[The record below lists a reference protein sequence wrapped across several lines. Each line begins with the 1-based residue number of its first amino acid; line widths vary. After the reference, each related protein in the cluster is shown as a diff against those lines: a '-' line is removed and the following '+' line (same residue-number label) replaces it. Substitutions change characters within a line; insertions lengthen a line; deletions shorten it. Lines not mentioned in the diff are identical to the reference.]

1 MKKKLVGI
9 LAIAGMMMLSG
20 CKSMPITQYDAPKS
34 NVASSAIT
42 GNSLTVKY
50 MVDNSGQPST
60 LYNHEYF
67 IYSRGSSR
75 LLATSYPFK
84 YYTKAPAIKDLFRI
98 PTLASYIYGTIG
110 DKVVYTFSNGLGPV
124 SPLAVYDH
132 SERKSYFLT
141 KGDE

>member
-60 LYNHEYF
+60 LYNHEY
-67 IYSRGSSR
+67 
-75 LLATSYPFK
+75 L
-84 YYTKAPAIKDLFRI
+84 
-98 PTLASYIYGTIG
+98 
-110 DKVVYTFSNGLGPV
+110 
-124 SPLAVYDH
+124 
-132 SERKSYFLT
+132 
-141 KGDE
+141 